1 MNEIENPATRAYIA
15 NMTKFEFTQ
24 LKLTTY
30 SSTDI
35 YNLSTLIV
43 WSPTLSQIRS
53 LMNLCQVKL
62 HNPTASNQL
71 TLKISNPDFDQIG
84 VIRSLEALRKRYNR
98 ILPKGHFLGVNGP
111 LFSQI
116 LIL

>member
-1 MNEIENPATRAYIA
+1 MNEIENPPTRAYIA

-24 LKLTTY
+24 LKLTAY

-71 TLKISNPDFDQIG
+71 KISNPDFDQIG
-84 VIRSLEALRKRYNR
+84 VIRSLEAPRKRYNR